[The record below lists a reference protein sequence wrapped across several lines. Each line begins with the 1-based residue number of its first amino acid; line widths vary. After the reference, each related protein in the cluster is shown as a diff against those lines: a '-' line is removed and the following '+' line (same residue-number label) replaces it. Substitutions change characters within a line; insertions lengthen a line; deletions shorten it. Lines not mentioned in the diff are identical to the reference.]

1 MSHDLYLYSIKNH
14 CDSCGREDI
23 EHLAE
28 ENVSYN
34 HCWIWYD
41 SFDKERGFRAMYDV
55 PIDILIPRL
64 EILKATLV
72 CRNGGIPTHKMITE
86 KDHVDRYGQDDYGK
100 EEWSDSMIRT
110 IDCGQYEYD
119 KYMKDDGWAKTN
131 YNAYRCIND
140 ILRASYANV
149 IDYPQACWRGD

>member
-1 MSHDLYLYSIKNH
+1 MSHDLTLYSTKNH
-14 CDSCGREDI
+14 CLSCGREDTVF
-23 EHLAE
+23 LAS

-41 SFDKERGFRAMYDV
+41 SFDKERGFRAMYNV

-64 EILKATLV
+64 ESLRNELIFL
-72 CRNGGIPTHKMITE
+72 NGGVPTHIMN
-86 KDHVDRYGQDDYGK
+86 DDGSIA
-100 EEWSDSMIRT
+100 WSDDMLLT
-110 IDCGQYEYD
+110 IDSGKYEYN

-131 YNAYRCIND
+131 FNAFRCIND

-149 IDYPQACWRGD
+149 IDHPKAYWQGD